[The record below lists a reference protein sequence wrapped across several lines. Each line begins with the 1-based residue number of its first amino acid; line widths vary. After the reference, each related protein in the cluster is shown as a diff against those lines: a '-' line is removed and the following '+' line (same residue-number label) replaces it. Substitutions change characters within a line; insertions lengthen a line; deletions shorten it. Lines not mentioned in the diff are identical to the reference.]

1 MNFQIFAFFLFL
13 LFLQN
18 GDTIYA
24 ENINSDLE
32 NSSNPIKPNRSPS
45 DSKIH
50 PILIQW
56 KLSDNPNEFANE
68 NNLSN
73 IENKIGV
80 YIYLD
85 TVESKSKIPQDIIIT
100 AFDEKIIVAFVSS
113 EQLDKLAELDF
124 VERITPP
131 DFARNPPIPQIEVPE
146 TQIPEK
152 TSYIYLVWIVIGIII
167 ILIITKFKKR
177 KSQKN

>member
-1 MNFQIFAFFLFL
+1 MNFQILAFFLFL

-32 NSSNPIKPNRSPS
+32 NSSNPIKPNRSLS

-50 PILIQW
+50 PLLIQW
-56 KLSDNPNEFANE
+56 QLSDNPNEFAKE
-68 NNLSN
+68 TN
-73 IENKIGV
+73 ISFTENKISV

-85 TVESKSKIPQDIIIT
+85 TVESKSKIPQDISIT
-100 AFDEKIIVAFVSS
+100 ALDEKIIVAFVSS
-113 EQLDKLAELDF
+113 EQLDKLEELDF
-124 VERITPP
+124 VQRITPP
-131 DFARNPPIPQIEVPE
+131 DLARTPPIPQIEVPE

-152 TSYIYLVWIVIGIII
+152 TSYNYLVWIVIGIIT

>member
-1 MNFQIFAFFLFL
+1 MIFRILVFSLFL
-13 LFLQN
+13 LIFIQN
-18 GDTIYA
+18 SHTIYA
-24 ENINSDLE
+24 ISLE
-32 NSSNPIKPNRSPS
+32 FDDKNFSKSIEQFRLSS

-56 KLSDNPNEFANE
+56 KLSDNPNEFAKK

-85 TVESKSKIPQDIIIT
+85 AVESKSKIPQDIIIT

-113 EQLDKLAELDF
+113 EQLDKLVELDF

-131 DFARNPPIPQIEVPE
+131 DFARNPPIPQIEISE
-146 TQIPEK
+146 TPTQENPYYHLI
-152 TSYIYLVWIVIGIII
+152 WIVIGIITI
-167 ILIITKFKKR
+167 IIITKFKKR